1 MSLKTIFIQFV
12 FTLSICTFWHMK
24 AQSQIVK
31 GTFSIGPSLDFSSS
45 NQKFTDFGIE
55 LKTTRFK
62 LGLRSDY
69 FILNNLSVGLAFSY
83 NSQSTDIDGNDLRTS
98 GFFIGPQVDYF
109 ILMANDFYL
118 SIGAGLGYNS
128 LKEDDENNGEI
139 TFSGIGYG
147 LRTGIHYIVNK
158 KIGAFLTIGP
168 DFGNLSE
175 KENELEVNW
184 SEFETQV
191 GLKFFF

>member
-1 MSLKTIFIQFV
+1 MKLKTIFFN
-12 FTLSICTFWHMK
+12 FGLTFSICTFCHMK
-24 AQSQIVK
+24 AQSQIEK

-45 NQKFTDFGIE
+45 NQKITDFGIE

-69 FILNNLSVGLAFSY
+69 FIINNLSVGLALSY
-83 NSQSTDIDGNDLRTS
+83 NSQNTDIDGDDNRTS

-109 ILMANDFYL
+109 ILMANEFYI

-128 LKEDDENNGEI
+128 LKEDDEINGEFI
-139 TFSGIGYG
+139 FSGIGYG

-158 KIGAFLTIGP
+158 KIGAFMTIGP
-168 DFGNLSE
+168 DFGNLTE
-175 KENELEVNW
+175 NENELDVSW